1 MSDFRRMGT
10 ALFSQQE
17 QNAGEIIQGTCEFI
31 EKINTVLSDWIRL
44 KETKI

>member
-31 EKINTVLSDWIRL
+31 EKINTVYVWIRL
-44 KETKI
+44 KETKM